1 MERKPQKSNLR
12 NIWQVNMKSR
22 VVDIIANLI
31 GKKKTLK
38 KGYSMY
44 SPGPKLMTA
53 YKGKSKDYPGTLEV
67 AKKNVQGFYKKKRK
81 FWYT

>member
-1 MERKPQKSNLR
+1 
-12 NIWQVNMKSR
+12 
-22 VVDIIANLI
+22 
-31 GKKKTLK
+31 
-38 KGYSMY
+38 MY

-53 YKGKSKDYPGTLEV
+53 YKGKSKDYPGALQV